1 METGDF
7 NTCYKTGMCKRATA
21 MTVYSIY
28 EEVSGG
34 GEEDWN
40 QPTPRLSR
48 CALSPPVC
56 SWSKALFGNAER
68 DGRGA

>member
-1 METGDF
+1 MKPGILTPVTRQACV
-7 NTCYKTGMCKRATA
+7 NALAA

-48 CALSPPVC
+48 CALSLSYRPPVC
-56 SWSKALFGNAER
+56 SWSKALFGNA
-68 DGRGA
+68 GT